1 MAVVKTQKIIDALAQ
16 ELHLPK
22 ESILEQGVKAFLERN
37 LREIK
42 VEIFQITGK
51 YGIASVKEMEKRYK
65 EGTLEEENTWRDFQR
80 LDHLE
85 YKMEHLEKLLKEL
98 LHTSDGKR

>member
-1 MAVVKTQKIIDALAQ
+1 MAAVKTQKVIDALAQ
-16 ELHLPK
+16 ELHLPE
-22 ESILEQGVKAFLERN
+22 ESILEQGLKTFVERK

-51 YGIASVKEMEKRYK
+51 YGISSAEEMEEQYK
-65 EGTLEEENTWRDFQR
+65 EGILEEGDTWREFQR

-85 YKMEHLEKLLKEL
+85 YKKEQLEKLLKEL
-98 LHTSDGKR
+98 E

>member
-1 MAVVKTQKIIDALAQ
+1 MTTKTQMVIDALSQ
-16 ELHLPK
+16 ELCIPK
-22 ESILEQGVKAFLERN
+22 EDVLEQGLKAFLERN

-51 YGIASVKEMEKRYK
+51 YGVSSVEEMEKRYK
-65 EGTLEEENTWRDFQR
+65 QGTLEEEDTWRDFQR

-85 YKMEHLEKLLKEL
+85 YKREYLEKLLKKL
-98 LHTSDGKR
+98 W

>member
-16 ELHLPK
+16 ELRLPK
-22 ESILEQGVKAFLERN
+22 ESVLEQGLKTFLERN

-51 YGIASVKEMEKRYK
+51 YGISSVEEMEKRYK
-65 EGTLEEENTWRDFQR
+65 QGTVEEEDSWRDFQR

-85 YKMEHLEKLLKEL
+85 YKRGHLEKLLKEL
-98 LHTSDGKR
+98 G

>member
-1 MAVVKTQKIIDALAQ
+1 MATTKTQRIIDALAQ
-16 ELHLPK
+16 ELRLPK
-22 ESILEQGVKAFLERN
+22 ENVLEQGLKTFLERN

-51 YGIASVKEMEKRYK
+51 YGVSSVEEMEGRYK
-65 EGTLEEENTWRDFQR
+65 QGTLEEENTWPDFQR

-85 YKMEHLEKLLKEL
+85 YKREHLENLLREL
-98 LHTSDGKR
+98 E

>member
-1 MAVVKTQKIIDALAQ
+1 MATVKTQKVIDALVK
-16 ELHLPK
+16 ELRLP
-22 ESILEQGVKAFLERN
+22 EENILEQGLKSFVERN

-51 YGIASVKEMEKRYK
+51 YGISSIEEMEKQYK
-65 EGTLEEENTWRDFQR
+65 EGILEEGDTWRDFQR

-85 YKMEHLEKLLKEL
+85 YKKEQLEKLLKEL
-98 LHTSDGKR
+98 E

>member
-1 MAVVKTQKIIDALAQ
+1 MTPTKTERIMDALAQ
-16 ELHLPK
+16 ELGLPK
-22 ESILEQGVKAFLERN
+22 KDVLAQGLKTFLERN

-51 YGIASVKEMEKRYK
+51 YGISSV
-65 EGTLEEENTWRDFQR
+65 EGLEEQYKRGILEEGDTWRDFQL

-85 YKMEHLEKLLKEL
+85 YKRVQLEKLLKEL
-98 LHTSDGKR
+98 E